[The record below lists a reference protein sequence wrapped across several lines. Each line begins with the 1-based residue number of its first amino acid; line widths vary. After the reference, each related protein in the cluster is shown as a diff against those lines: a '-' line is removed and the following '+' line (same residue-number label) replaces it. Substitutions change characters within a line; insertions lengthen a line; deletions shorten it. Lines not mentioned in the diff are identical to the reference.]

1 MMPEWYPL
9 YVWPLLVTAA
19 ILAALALFAW
29 RRRPTPG
36 AGAFA
41 LLMVAASEWALG
53 YALELGSTTLL
64 AKVFWADVQY
74 LGIVVVPGAWLVFVL
89 RYVGAEEWL
98 SRRNLALLAIEPV
111 VMLALVRTSA
121 AHGLVRSSV
130 RLDSSGPFPAL
141 DYSYGVVF
149 WINAAYSYVLL
160 LVGILLLLHVSL
172 RPPHLYRRQ
181 VIVLLIGLL
190 APWVGNVLYISGLR
204 PFSYLDPS
212 PFAFIL
218 TGLAVVGGLFRFR
231 LLDLVPIARS
241 AIIESMDEGVLVLDA
256 QDRVVDLNPAAAE
269 VIGQPISEIIGR
281 PADQILSAWPG
292 MVERYHDVA
301 ETRTQIT
308 LEVGDAQR
316 TYDLRISPLYDRRGR
331 LVGRLFVSLDVT
343 KRKQA
348 EKSLREEKE
357 IFFSILQKAPYG
369 VLLID
374 QDERCLY
381 VNPEFTKITGCTLD
395 EIPTVGDWFQRAFPD
410 PASRKEVIERWK
422 SDTVQRISRVFS
434 VVCEDDQVREVE
446 FRPTLLDGGRA
457 ILVLSDVTERKRAEE
472 ALRESEQRL
481 RQMAEN
487 SRDAFWLRD
496 IESLDMIYVTPAF
509 ERLWGRPIEDAY
521 EQPTSW
527 LSDVH
532 PEDRDRIATTFE
544 RQVQGEPTED
554 EYRIV
559 WPDGSIHWI
568 RDRVFPILDEA
579 GDAYRTFGIVEDIS
593 ERKRAERL
601 LEALNQAALA
611 MEKALTPEE
620 IFTAVAKELEK
631 LGFSCTVFLTDK
643 DQTQLIPRHYNYE
656 AQVVKAAERLTGLK
670 AEEFSIPIEAVDV
683 YRQGVWQR
691 QTVFVEN
698 VEDVVRQVLP
708 GPAERFTGQIAEI
721 LEIPKSINAP
731 LVVEDRVIALLSVQA
746 DDLSE
751 ADVSAITAFAHQIAA
766 SWRKAQLFEQA
777 QQEIAERRQAE
788 TALRQ
793 RTREL
798 ELLNRANR
806 ALNSTLDLDLVLATV
821 LEEMRRLLDVTAS
834 SIWLADPGT
843 DEVICRQAA
852 GLHSETV
859 RGWRL
864 APGEGIAGWVARHG
878 ESLIVPDVQADERY
892 FPGVDQR
899 IGLSLHSLL
908 SVPLLVR
915 QSVIGALQVMDSEV
929 GRFSTEDLALLEPL
943 AASAAVAIENARLY
957 AALRDH
963 AEQLEQRVQERTV
976 EVQAQYARLD
986 AILRSTTDGIVV
998 LDKTGNITQANPVA
1012 QTWLNRTLSAEDVG
1026 RLRETM
1032 WDVAQ
1037 QASAETVPE
1046 GMPKAMVELTGLD
1059 LELSAAPVM
1068 EAGTAQPGEP
1078 AVVLAIHDVTHL
1090 AALDRMK
1097 SRFVANVSHEL
1108 RTPVTTIKLYAHL
1121 MRQYPERWREY
1132 LLPLAHEADHQARL
1146 VEEILQI
1153 SRMEAGRLE
1162 IVAAPT
1168 SLDELTRGIVAGHQ
1182 VLAQEKGLT
1191 LEYHL
1196 STDGERGAGP
1206 VALIDPERMMQ
1217 AMNNLVGNAIRYTLL
1232 GGAVTIST
1240 GEQEAGDR
1248 RWATMTVTDTGI
1260 GIPEDELPY
1269 IFERFFRG
1277 EEPREMQPAGTGLG
1291 LSIARE
1297 IVELHGGH
1305 VTVESEKGVGSVFTI
1320 WLPLTD

>member
-1 MMPEWYPL
+1 MMSWWYLP
-9 YVWPLLVTAA
+9 YVWPLLVAA
-19 ILAALALFAW
+19 AVLATLAFFAW
-29 RRRPTPG
+29 RRHPAPG
-36 AGAFA
+36 ARAFA
-41 LLMVAASEWALG
+41 LLMLAASEWSLG
-53 YALELGSTTLL
+53 YALELGSTALPT
-64 AKVFWADVQY
+64 KVFWADVQY
-74 LGIVVVPGAWLVFVL
+74 LGIVIVPGAWLVFVL

-98 SRRNLALLAIEPV
+98 SRRNLALLAIEPA
-111 VMLALVRTSA
+111 VMLVLVWTNA

-141 DYSYGVVF
+141 DYAYGAAF
-149 WINAAYSYVLL
+149 WINAVYSYALL
-160 LVGILLLLHVSL
+160 LVGTLLLLQVLL
-172 RPPHLYRRQ
+172 RQPRLYRRQ
-181 VIVLLIGLL
+181 AIVLLIGLL
-190 APWVGNVLYISGLR
+190 APWVGNALYISGLR

-241 AIIESMDEGVLVLDA
+241 AVIERMDEGVMVLDA
-256 QDRVVDLNPAAAE
+256 QSRVVDLNPAAAQ
-269 VIGQPISEIIGR
+269 VIGCSVSEIIGR
-281 PADQILSAWPG
+281 PAAEVLSAWPG
-292 MVERYHDVA
+292 LIERYHDVA
-301 ETRTQIT
+301 ETRTEIT

-316 TYDLRISPLYDRRGR
+316 TYDLRISPLYDRGGR
-331 LVGRLFVSLDVT
+331 LAGRLFVSLDVT
-343 KRKQA
+343 ERKQA
-348 EKSLREEKE
+348 EKSLQEEKE

-395 EIPTVGDWFQRAFPD
+395 KIPTVGDWFQRAFPD
-410 PASRKEVIERWK
+410 PTYRREVVGRWK
-422 SDTVQRISRVFS
+422 SDTTQRISRVFS
-434 VVCEDDQVREVE
+434 AVCEDGQVREIE

-457 ILVLSDVTERKRAEE
+457 ILVLTDVTKRKRAEE
-472 ALRESEQRL
+472 ALRESEERF

-487 SRDAFWLRD
+487 SRDVFWMRD
-496 IESLDMIYVTPAF
+496 LKSLDLIYVTPAC
-509 ERLWGRPIEDAY
+509 ERLWGRSVEDAY
-521 EQPTSW
+521 ERPMSW

-544 RQVQGEPTED
+544 KQAQGEPTED

-559 WPDGSIHWI
+559 WPDGSVHWI
-568 RDRVFPILDEA
+568 RDRVFPVLDET
-579 GDAYRTFGIVEDIS
+579 GNAYRTFGIVEDIS

-601 LEALNQAALA
+601 LEALNQAALV

-620 IFTAVAKELEK
+620 IFTAVAEELKK
-631 LGFSCTVFLTDK
+631 LGFSCTVFLTDES
-643 DQTQLIPRHYNYE
+643 QTRLLPRYFGYG
-656 AQVVKAAERLTGLK
+656 AQVLQAAERLTGLK
-670 AEEFSIPIEAVDV
+670 AEGFSIPIEAVDV
-683 YRQGVWQR
+683 YRRGVWER

-698 VEDVVRQVLP
+698 VEDVVWQVLP
-708 GPAERFTGQIAEI
+708 GPAERFTGQIVEI
-721 LEIPKSINAP
+721 LKIPKSINAP

-746 DDLSE
+746 DDLTE
-751 ADVSAITAFAHQIAA
+751 ADMPAVTAFAHQIAA

-777 QQEIAERRQAE
+777 QQEIAERKQAE

-821 LEEMRRLLDVTAS
+821 LEEVRRLLDVTAS

-878 ESLIVPDVQADERY
+878 ESLIVPDVQTDERH
-892 FPGVDQR
+892 FPGVDRQ

-908 SVPLLVR
+908 SVPLQVR
-915 QSVIGALQVMDSEV
+915 QSVIGALQVLDSEV

-957 AALRDH
+957 EALRDH
-963 AEQLEQRVQERTV
+963 VEQLEQRVQERTV

-998 LDKTGNITQANPVA
+998 LDMAGNITQANPVA
-1012 QTWLNRTLSAEDVG
+1012 QAWLNQTLSAEDVG

-1032 WDVAQ
+1032 CDLVQ
-1037 QASAETVPE
+1037 QAGTEAAPE
-1046 GMPKAMVELTGLD
+1046 GMPKAMLELTGLD

-1068 EAGTAQPGEP
+1068 GAGMGVGEP
-1078 AVVLAIHDVTHL
+1078 SVVLAIHDVTHL

-1132 LLPLAHEADHQARL
+1132 LLPLAQEADHQARL
-1146 VEEILQI
+1146 VQEILQI

-1162 IVAAPT
+1162 IVVDPT
-1168 SLDELTRGIVAGHQ
+1168 SLDELTKGIVACHQ

-1191 LEYHL
+1191 LACHL
-1196 STDGERGAGP
+1196 STDGERMAGP
-1206 VALIDPERMMQ
+1206 VALIDPERIMQ
-1217 AMNNLVGNAIRYTLL
+1217 AVNNLVGNAIRYTLP
-1232 GGAVTIST
+1232 GGAVAIST
-1240 GEQEAGDR
+1240 GEQEAGGR
-1248 RWATMTVTDTGI
+1248 RWATVTVTDTGI
-1260 GIPEDELPY
+1260 GIPEDELPH

-1291 LSIARE
+1291 LSIAKE

-1305 VTVESEKGVGSVFTI
+1305 VTVESEKGVGSVFAI
-1320 WLPLTD
+1320 WLPLAD